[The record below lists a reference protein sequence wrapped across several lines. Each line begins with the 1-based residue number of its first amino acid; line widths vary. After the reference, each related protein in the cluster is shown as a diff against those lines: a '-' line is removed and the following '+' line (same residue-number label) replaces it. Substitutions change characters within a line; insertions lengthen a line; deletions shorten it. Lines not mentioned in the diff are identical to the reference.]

1 MSRLLAFLQLSAT
14 PAGNGVG
21 VAAALVAV
29 FMAALACGGGAEP
42 NGDAPIASANDSSS
56 STPEATSG
64 IVDEAPSP
72 DVEIEGVPVRT
83 ITAAEV
89 PDPCQLLTREDAAEL
104 LGEPVGPP
112 RQPDAGAYP
121 CVYWAESG
129 DSQIV
134 LDMSLTGGPSVDDTQ
149 LSLSLEHCE
158 GERVA
163 EVDDLGYRAALFRMR
178 KENCGGDRFWVS
190 TGIYFE
196 RTEPDEY
203 AVRRSDG
210 YIHFTFMLHP
220 TPDDQILIDKLSTAA
235 ERALARLPR

>member
-1 MSRLLAFLQLSAT
+1 MRGWILAACIGT
-14 PAGNGVG
+14 
-21 VAAALVAV
+21 
-29 FMAALACGGGAEP
+29 LACGGDGERVGGDVANAEQT
-42 NGDAPIASANDSSS
+42 APAVAEDTEKAS
-56 STPEATSG
+56 TEPERN
-64 IVDEAPSP
+64 AP
-72 DVEIEGVPVRT
+72 VAAEMPVRT

-89 PDPCQLLTREDAAEL
+89 PDPCRLLTGEDAAEL

-129 DSQIV
+129 ESQIV
-134 LDMSLTGGPSVDDTQ
+134 LDMSLTGGPAVDDTQ

-203 AVRRSDG
+203 AVRRSEG
-210 YIHFTFMLHP
+210 YIHLTYMLHP
-220 TPDDQILIDKLSTAA
+220 TPDDQTLIDKLSTAA